1 MTDEIPTGGMSKQIL
16 DDYLAQPNLLARI
29 ATTNPDTLQPHAV
42 PVWFGWDG
50 ESIWIS
56 SYRSTRKIYDLL
68 KNPKCSIVIDNAEGS
83 QTGAVILEGDAELVT
98 EPTDFVRAQTTWVYT
113 RYLGPE
119 GVLAP
124 DPQSWIASPENLLI
138 KLTPAKIMSWHW

>member
-1 MTDEIPTGGMSKQIL
+1 MTDEISTGGMTKQAL
-16 DDYLAQPNLLARI
+16 DEFLALPHLARM

-42 PVWFGWDG
+42 PVWYGWDG
-50 ESIWIS
+50 KSIWIS
-56 SYRSTRKIYDLL
+56 SYRSTRKICDLQ
-68 KNPKCSIVIDNAEGS
+68 KNPRISIVIDSAEGN
-83 QTGAVILEGDAELVT
+83 QTGAVILEGEAELVT
-98 EPTDFVRAQTTWVYT
+98 GPADFLRTQITWVYT

-138 KLTPAKIMSWHW
+138 KLTPAKIMSWR